1 MSARRKLMS
10 GKIRIVTDSASDIT
24 REELAKYDV
33 TLVPMPLMI
42 GEMLFF
48 DDKTRPVASLWKDMQ
63 NGVEVKTS
71 QPSPSSFL
79 EVFRQV
85 KADGDAVIC
94 ILLAAALSGTCQS
107 AIMAKEMAEYD
118 EIYIVDSKRATCS
131 QKLVAFEACRL
142 RDETDMTAAQIAE
155 HLEGFID
162 RIKLFACIDTLEYLV
177 KGGRLSKVAGNIG
190 FMLNIKPIIAFDD
203 VGNIKVIKKVAGSK
217 KAFSDLCGRIA
228 ETDIDTNYPV
238 IPLFA
243 CSDANCRKMLG
254 MLEETENFPS
264 NLIPEEIGAT
274 IGPYIGLGGFG
285 LTFVEKVKA

>member
-1 MSARRKLMS
+1 MICRISPPCMSKNC
-10 GKIRIVTDSASDIT
+10 TDSLRDVEWAGKLPMDIRQSGLCSVCKAASGSRKQYRNVSDEWKE
-24 REELAKYDV
+24 RLKRS
-33 TLVPMPLMI
+33 
-42 GEMLFF
+42 LFF
-48 DDKTRPVASLWKDMQ
+48 YWIFSVSIRERAAI
-63 NGVEVKTS
+63 
-71 QPSPSSFL
+71 SSIIREL
-79 EVFRQV
+79 MYPP
-85 KADGDAVIC
+85 
-94 ILLAAALSGTCQS
+94 L
-107 AIMAKEMAEYD
+107 
-118 EIYIVDSKRATCS
+118 
-131 QKLVAFEACRL
+131 
-142 RDETDMTAAQIAE
+142 TAAQIAE
-155 HLEGFID
+155 HLEDFID

-190 FMLNIKPIIAFDD
+190 SMLNIKPIIAFDD

-274 IGPYIGLGGFG
+274 IGPYIGPGGFG
-285 LTFVEKVKA
+285 LTFVEKAKA